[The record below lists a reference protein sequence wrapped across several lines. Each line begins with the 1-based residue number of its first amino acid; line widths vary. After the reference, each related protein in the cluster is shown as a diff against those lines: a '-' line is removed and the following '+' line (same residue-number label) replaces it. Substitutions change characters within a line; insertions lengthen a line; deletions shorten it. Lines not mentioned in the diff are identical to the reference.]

1 MVMTGQKWL
10 ISQKTESLAEHPLN
24 DAVLGQINDNREDD
38 ASSVNGAFWDLNSIF
53 RFFIEISNETG
64 SLLDTAVFLFLSHA
78 PGTMVAY
85 LNEAQS

>member
-1 MVMTGQKWL
+1 MIL
-10 ISQKTESLAEHPLN
+10 LRTEPSTEHPLN

-38 ASSVNGAFWDLNSIF
+38 ASSVNGAFWDLNGIF
-53 RFFIEISNETG
+53 GFFIEISNETG

-78 PGTMVAY
+78 PGTMVTY

>member
-1 MVMTGQKWL
+1 MIL
-10 ISQKTESLAEHPLN
+10 LRTEPSTKHPLN

-64 SLLDTAVFLFLSHA
+64 GLLDPAVFLLLGHA
-78 PGTMVAY
+78 YGTMGAY

>member
-1 MVMTGQKWL
+1 MILLG
-10 ISQKTESLAEHPLN
+10 TEPSTEHPLN

-53 RFFIEISNETG
+53 GFFIEISNETS
-64 SLLDTAVFLFLSHA
+64 SLLDTAVFFFLSHA